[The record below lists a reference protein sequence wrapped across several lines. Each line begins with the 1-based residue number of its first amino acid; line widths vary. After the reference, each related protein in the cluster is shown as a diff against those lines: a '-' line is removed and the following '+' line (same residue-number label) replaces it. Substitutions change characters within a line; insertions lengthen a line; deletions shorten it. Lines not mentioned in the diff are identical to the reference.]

1 MGLIGDRATAGGA
14 GIGLMGDAATAG
26 GAGIG
31 LMGDAAT
38 AGGGGMGLMGE
49 AVKVLLTAET
59 GAVAVTWTVEAIAI
73 ETNIAKAALTIRKGV
88 TRTRL
93 FLCIEFAPKF
103 PCRGRLTQIV

>member
-14 GIGLMGDAATAG
+14 GIGLMGDKAAA
-26 GAGIG
+26 
-31 LMGDAAT
+31 GDAGMELTTDAAIT
-38 AGGGGMGLMGE
+38 AGGGGIGLIGD

-88 TRTRL
+88 TRTRR
-93 FLCIEFAPKF
+93 FLCIAIAP
-103 PCRGRLTQIV
+103 